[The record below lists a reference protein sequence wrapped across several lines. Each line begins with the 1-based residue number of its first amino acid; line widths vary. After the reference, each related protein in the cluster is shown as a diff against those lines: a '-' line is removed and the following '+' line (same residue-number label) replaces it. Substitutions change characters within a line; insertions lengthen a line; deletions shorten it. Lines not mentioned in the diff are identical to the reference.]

1 MILSLTDLSPWWEK
15 KLTKRPMYGIYIT
28 YIYKVYSTLYKEGI
42 RTAVLNYM
50 NILLVYSQK
59 VLVNTIQNVK
69 TKGLQE
75 HQYGTEM
82 GAGVQSMYMQF
93 DV

>member
-75 HQYGTEM
+75 H
-82 GAGVQSMYMQF
+82 
-93 DV
+93 